1 MALFDIFFKENLGKK
16 DIKVDVRNEEGFR
29 PASKQQA
36 KRIIKKW
43 VKDTN
48 NNPDLDPV
56 TRSSYYSK
64 KASK

>member
-16 DIKVDVRNEEGFR
+16 DIKVNVRNEEGFR
-29 PASKQQA
+29 PTSKQQA
-36 KRIIKKW
+36 KKIIKNW

-48 NNPDLDPV
+48 KNSDLDPV
-56 TRSSYYSK
+56 TRNSYYSK

>member
-16 DIKVDVRNEEGFR
+16 DIKVDVRNEEGRR
-29 PASKQQA
+29 PTSKQQA
-36 KRIIKKW
+36 KKIIKKW
-43 VKDTN
+43 VKVTN

-64 KASK
+64 KAAK